1 MRNVPY
7 CDKDN
12 ELIIKLIF
20 LQPKKRV
27 AKIVYVIYNQHY
39 QYYDRSILNQG
50 EHYNEKELLQSV
62 AEGNETAFAKLFHI
76 WYPRLMAYIF
86 KVARSQ
92 QVSEEIV
99 QDIFTKIWENRSEL
113 NTINNFQ
120 GYLFTLSRNHALNEL
135 QRIAVY
141 WKIQRRFA
149 DQQTAEDSILPD
161 EESVEDIM
169 ENVLNQLTP
178 RQREIWLLN
187 RRHCYTYNEIS
198 LRLGI
203 SRETVKTHLQAA
215 TQSLTALLNSRSLLF
230 IALAGGI

>member
-1 MRNVPY
+1 MNA
-7 CDKDN
+7 D
-12 ELIIKLIF
+12 
-20 LQPKKRV
+20 
-27 AKIVYVIYNQHY
+27 
-39 QYYDRSILNQG
+39 
-50 EHYNEKELLQSV
+50 EHYSEKELLQSI
-62 AEGNETAFAKLFHI
+62 AEGNEIAFASLFHM

-86 KVARSQ
+86 KVAKSQ

-99 QDIFTKIWENRSEL
+99 QDIFTKVWENRADL
-113 NTINNFQ
+113 HTINNFQ
-120 GYLFTLSRNHALNEL
+120 SYLFVMARNHALNEL

-149 DQQTAEDSILPD
+149 ELQPVEDSIPIN
-161 EESVEDIM
+161 EESVENIM

-198 LRLGI
+198 ARLGI

-215 TQSLTALLNSRSLLF
+215 TQSLTALLNSRSLIFLV
-230 IALAGGI
+230 LAGGI